1 MGRHLKNYS
10 INDQALALGIVNTS
24 TANRPAGKNGQIIY
38 NTTTGTLQVY
48 DDNAWT
54 NISTGTSAA
63 ATITQNIFS
72 GDGLTQVFIMS
83 LPVLNPQDILVFIGG
98 VYQIP
103 TTSYS
108 VSGTSLT
115 FGSAVPA
122 PTGITG
128 DNDHVITVLH
138 GFNSVGS

>member
-1 MGRHLKNYS
+1 MGRSVKNFA
-10 INDQALALGIVNTS
+10 INDQALTLGIPTTS
-24 TANRPAGKNGQIIY
+24 TALRPAGQNGQMIY

-48 DDNAWT
+48 DNGWA
-54 NISTGTSAA
+54 NISTSLSAG
-63 ATITQNIFS
+63 ATITKNTFS
-72 GDGLTQVFIMS
+72 GDGSTGSFTMTISVT
-83 LPVLNPQDILVFIGG
+83 NPQDILVFIGG

-108 VSGTSLT
+108 VSGTALT
-115 FGSAVPA
+115 FGSP
-122 PTGITG
+122 PPSPNGF

>member
-10 INDQALALGIVNTS
+10 LNSQALALNIVNTS

-38 NTTTGTLQVY
+38 NTTTGTFQVY
-48 DDNAWT
+48 DNAWT
-54 NISTGTSAA
+54 NVSTGTSAA
-63 ATITQNIFS
+63 ATITKNTFS
-72 GDGLTQVFIMS
+72 GDGSTGSFTMTISVT
-83 LPVLNPQDILVFIGG
+83 NTQDILVFIGG

-108 VSGTSLT
+108 VSGTTLT
-115 FGSAVPA
+115 FGSP
-122 PTGITG
+122 PPSPNGF
-128 DNDHVITVLH
+128 DNDHIVTVLH

>member
-1 MGRHLKNYS
+1 MGRYLKNYS

-38 NTTTGTLQVY
+38 NTTTGTFQVY
-48 DDNAWT
+48 DNAWT
-54 NISTGTSAA
+54 NVSTGTSAA
-63 ATITQNIFS
+63 ATITQNTFS
-72 GDGLTQVFIMS
+72 GDGSTQVFTMS
-83 LPVLNPQDILVFIGG
+83 ISVTNPEDILVFIGG

-108 VSGTSLT
+108 VSGTTLT

-122 PTGITG
+122 PTGIPG

>member
-1 MGRHLKNYS
+1 MGRYLKNYS

-38 NTTTGTLQVY
+38 NTTTGTFQVY
-48 DDNAWT
+48 DNAWT
-54 NISTGTSAA
+54 NVSTGTSAA
-63 ATITQNIFS
+63 ATITKNTFS
-72 GDGLTQVFIMS
+72 GDGTTNVFAMS
-83 LPVLNPQDILVFIGG
+83 ISVTNPQDILVFVGG

-108 VSGTSLT
+108 VSGTTLT
-115 FGSAVPA
+115 FGSP
-122 PTGITG
+122 PPSPNGF
-128 DNDHVITVLH
+128 DNDHIVTVLH

>member
-1 MGRHLKNYS
+1 MGRYLKNYS

-38 NTTTGTLQVY
+38 NTTTGTFQVY
-48 DDNAWT
+48 DNAWT
-54 NISTGTSAA
+54 NVSTGTSAA
-63 ATITQNIFS
+63 ATITKNTFS
-72 GDGLTQVFIMS
+72 GDCTTCAFTMS
-83 LPVLNPQDILVFIGG
+83 ISVTNTHDILVFIGG

-108 VSGTSLT
+108 VSGTTLT
-115 FGSAVPA
+115 FGSAP
-122 PTGITG
+122 PSPNGF
-128 DNDHVITVLH
+128 DNDHIVTVLH

>member
-10 INDQALALGIVNTS
+10 LNSQALALNIVNTS
-24 TANRPAGKNGQIIY
+24 TANRPAGQNGQIIY
-38 NTTTGTLQVY
+38 NTTTGTFQVY
-48 DDNAWT
+48 DNAWT
-54 NISTGTSAA
+54 NVSTGTSAA
-63 ATITQNIFS
+63 ATITKDERF
-72 GDGLTQVFIMS
+72 GDGTTSAFTMS
-83 LPVLNPQDILVFIGG
+83 ISVTNPQDILVFVGG

-103 TTSYS
+103 TTSYT

-115 FGSAVPA
+115 FGSP
-122 PTGITG
+122 PPSPNGF

>member
-38 NTTTGTLQVY
+38 NTTTGTFQVY
-48 DDNAWT
+48 DNAWT
-54 NISTGTSAA
+54 NVSTGTSDG
-63 ATITQNIFS
+63 ATITRDERL
-72 GDGLTQVFIMS
+72 GDGSTNVFTMS
-83 LPVLNPQDILVFIGG
+83 LPVTNPQNILVFVGG

-103 TTSYS
+103 TTSYT

-115 FGSAVPA
+115 FGSP
-122 PTGITG
+122 PPSPNGF
-128 DNDHVITVLH
+128 DNDHIVTVLH

>member
-38 NTTTGTLQVY
+38 NTTTGTFQVY
-48 DDNAWT
+48 DNAWT

-63 ATITQNIFS
+63 ATITQNTFS

-83 LPVLNPQDILVFIGG
+83 LPVTNPQDILVFIGG

-108 VSGTSLT
+108 VSGTTLT
-115 FGSAVPA
+115 FGSP
-122 PTGITG
+122 PPSPNGF
-128 DNDHVITVLH
+128 DNDHIVTVLH

>member
-1 MGRHLKNYS
+1 MGRSVKNFA
-10 INDQALALGIVNTS
+10 INDQALTLGIPTTS
-24 TANRPAGKNGQIIY
+24 TSLRPAGQNGQMIY

-48 DDNAWT
+48 DNGWA
-54 NISTGTSAA
+54 NISTSLSAG
-63 ATITQNIFS
+63 ATITKDAFT
-72 GDGLTQVFIMS
+72 GDGSTGSFTMS
-83 LPVLNPQDILVFIGG
+83 ISVTNPQDILVFIGG

-108 VSGTSLT
+108 VSGTTLT
-115 FGSAVPA
+115 FGSPPPSAN
-122 PTGITG
+122 GF

>member
-1 MGRHLKNYS
+1 MGRYLKNYS

-24 TANRPAGKNGQIIY
+24 TANRPAGKNGQNIY
-38 NTTTGTLQVY
+38 NTTTGTFQVY
-48 DDNAWT
+48 DNAWT
-54 NISTGTSAA
+54 NVSTGTSAA
-63 ATITQNIFS
+63 ATITNDTRL
-72 GDGLTQVFIMS
+72 GDGSTQVFTMS
-83 LPVLNPQDILVFIGG
+83 LPVTNPQDILVFIGG

-108 VSGTSLT
+108 VSGYQIT

>member
-1 MGRHLKNYS
+1 MGRSVKNFA
-10 INDQALALGIVNTS
+10 INDQALTLGIPTTS
-24 TANRPAGKNGQIIY
+24 TALRPAGQNGQMIY

-48 DDNAWT
+48 DNGWA
-54 NISTGTSAA
+54 NISTSLSAG
-63 ATITQNIFS
+63 ATITKNTFS
-72 GDGLTQVFIMS
+72 GDGSTGSFTMTISVT
-83 LPVLNPQDILVFIGG
+83 NTQDILVFIGG

-108 VSGTSLT
+108 VSGTALT
-115 FGSAVPA
+115 FGSP
-122 PTGITG
+122 PPSPNGF

>member
-24 TANRPAGKNGQIIY
+24 TANRPAGRNGQIIY
-38 NTTTGTLQVY
+38 NTTTGTFQVY
-48 DDNAWT
+48 DNAWT
-54 NISTGTSAA
+54 NISTGTSAG
-63 ATITQNIFS
+63 ATITKDTFT
-72 GDGLTQVFIMS
+72 GDGTTNVFAMS
-83 LPVLNPQDILVFIGG
+83 ISVTNPQDILVFVGG

-108 VSGTSLT
+108 VSGTTLT
-115 FGSAVPA
+115 FGSAPPA
-122 PTGITG
+122 SNGF
-128 DNDHVITVLH
+128 DNDHIVTVLH

>member
-1 MGRHLKNYS
+1 MGRYLKNYS

-38 NTTTGTLQVY
+38 NTTTGTFQVY
-48 DDNAWT
+48 DNAWT
-54 NISTGTSAA
+54 NVSTGTSAA
-63 ATITQNIFS
+63 ATITKNTFS
-72 GDGLTQVFIMS
+72 GDGSTGSFTTSISVT
-83 LPVLNPQDILVFIGG
+83 NPQDILVFIGG

-108 VSGTSLT
+108 VSGTTLT
-115 FGSAVPA
+115 FGSP
-122 PTGITG
+122 PPSPNGF
-128 DNDHVITVLH
+128 DNDHIVTVLH

>member
-38 NTTTGTLQVY
+38 NTTTGTFQVY
-48 DDNAWT
+48 DNAWT
-54 NISTGTSAA
+54 NVSTGISAA
-63 ATITQNIFS
+63 ATITQNTFS
-72 GDGLTQVFIMS
+72 GDGSTQVFIMS

-108 VSGTSLT
+108 VSSTSLT

-122 PTGITG
+122 PTGISG

>member
-38 NTTTGTLQVY
+38 NTTEGTFQVY
-48 DDNAWT
+48 DNAWT
-54 NISTGTSAA
+54 NISTGTSAG
-63 ATITQNIFS
+63 ATITKNSFN
-72 GDGLTQVFIMS
+72 GDGSSVTFTMTISVA
-83 LPVLNPQDILVFIGG
+83 NTQDILVFVGG
-98 VYQIP
+98 VFQIP

-108 VSGTSLT
+108 VSGFTLT
-115 FGSAVPA
+115 FGSAPPA
-122 PTGITG
+122 SNGIN
-128 DNDHVITVLH
+128 NDHKVTVLH

>member
-1 MGRHLKNYS
+1 MGRSVKNFA
-10 INDQALALGIVNTS
+10 INDQALTLGIPTTS
-24 TANRPAGKNGQIIY
+24 TALRPAGQNGQMIY

-48 DDNAWT
+48 DNGWA
-54 NISTGTSAA
+54 NISTSLSAG
-63 ATITQNIFS
+63 ATITKDERF
-72 GDGLTQVFIMS
+72 GDGSTGAFIMS
-83 LPVLNPQDILVFIGG
+83 ISVTNPQDILVFIGG

-108 VSGTSLT
+108 VSGFTLT
-115 FGSAVPA
+115 FGSAP
-122 PTGITG
+122 PSPNGF

>member
-38 NTTTGTLQVY
+38 NTTTGTFQVY
-48 DDNAWT
+48 DNAWT

-63 ATITQNIFS
+63 ATITQNTFS

-83 LPVLNPQDILVFIGG
+83 LPVTNPQDILVFVGG

-103 TTSYS
+103 TTSYT

-115 FGSAVPA
+115 FGSP
-122 PTGITG
+122 PPSPNGF